1 MPWAAR
7 IQCSDMNKC
16 LRWLGGCLICV
27 ALPCAAHDS
36 AERVALFPKLTVG
49 QTFRYQIG
57 YRAATNADTQSTV
70 AAPMA
75 PTGGRTNA
83 TVLLQVEVDDL
94 RNDAGRTTARLR
106 TRIIEPDPGA
116 HVDSASA
123 KSANPSSPAS
133 PAPDSNAAAKSAPR
147 EKIVEFVLHP
157 DGQVTDVEGLDKLSP
172 DEQAAWQ
179 EWVARF
185 GGGASFPEK
194 GVKPGEKWRAEEPIP
209 NALLTGLS
217 WEKES
222 EYVNDAPCAPTK
234 ITSQGDPAAGAQ
246 AQEKCA
252 VILTTATIKQRSS
265 QKDATPEDYK
275 LHDLRTMGIAK
286 GKNETISYISLKT
299 GLVIRATEDA
309 NQSMNVIV
317 AKTDGSNR
325 VHYVID
331 AESHAQVLLLAPET
345 PPNP

>member
-1 MPWAAR
+1 MCVTLPCPAHDNAAR
-7 IQCSDMNKC
+7 DN
-16 LRWLGGCLICV
+16 
-27 ALPCAAHDS
+27 AAPDS
-36 AERVALFPKLTVG
+36 VERVVLFPKLSVG

-57 YRAATNADTQSTV
+57 YRAATNTSTESTV

-75 PTGGRTNA
+75 PTGGQTNENL
-83 TVLLQVEVDDL
+83 LLQVEVDDL
-94 RNDAGRTTARLR
+94 RIDAGRTLARLR
-106 TRIIEPDPGA
+106 TQIVDPDAFAATKPVG
-116 HVDSASA
+116 S
-123 KSANPSSPAS
+123 KPSN
-133 PAPDSNAAAKSAPR
+133 PAPDPNAAAKSATR
-147 EKIVEFVLHP
+147 AKTVEFVLHP

-179 EWVARF
+179 EWLARF
-185 GGGASFPEK
+185 GGGASFPER
-194 GVKPGEKWRAEEPIP
+194 GIKPGEKWKAEEPIS

-222 EYVNDAPCAPTK
+222 EYVNDAPCAATK
-234 ITSQGDPAAGAQ
+234 ITPQGDLAAATQ
-246 AQEKCA
+246 PQEKCA
-252 VILTTATIKQRSS
+252 VILTTATMKQKSS

-286 GKNETISYISLKT
+286 GKNETITYISLKT

-325 VHYVID
+325 VHYTID

-345 PPNP
+345 PLNP